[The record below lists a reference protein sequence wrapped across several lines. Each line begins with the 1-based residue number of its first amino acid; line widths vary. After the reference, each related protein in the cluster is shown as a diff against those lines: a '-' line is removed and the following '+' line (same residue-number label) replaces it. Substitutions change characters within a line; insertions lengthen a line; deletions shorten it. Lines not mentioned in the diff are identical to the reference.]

1 MLDANSLKKHK
12 LATAE
17 KVESELASNLRYLCD
32 QKSSISKVCR
42 DLDINRQQFNKYLS
56 GISRPSNSNLIKICD
71 YFQCDSSVINLPH
84 QQFVTLSKQAP
95 KQSISSD
102 SQHLLNLLEITYP
115 KADKDLTRYLGFY
128 NVYCHSMGFP
138 GYIAKSV
145 AHFYVK
151 EDRIFCKTIEK
162 MDKVDEEKGPCF
174 TFKYFGVVSLI
185 SDRIYIIEME
195 SLLKKNLSMAI
206 LYPTY
211 QPKFQFLNGINAGV
225 SSTHGRDPA
234 CRYITY
240 EFLGTNINIREALR
254 GSGLYR
260 LDSPK
265 ISEDVKSRLK
275 VKKSTIDPDV
285 FFGYDY
291 I

>member
-1 MLDANSLKKHK
+1 MLDANSLNKHK
-12 LATAE
+12 LTTADKAE
-17 KVESELASNLRYLCD
+17 NELANNLRYLCD

-56 GISRPSNSNLIKICD
+56 GTSRPSNSNLIKICD
-71 YFQCDSSVINLPH
+71 YFNCDSASISLPH
-84 QQFVTLSKQAP
+84 KQFVSLSKQSQ
-95 KQSISSD
+95 KKSISSD

-115 KADKDLTRYLGFY
+115 KADKDLLRYLGFY

-145 AHFYVK
+145 AHFYLK
-151 EDRIFCKTIEK
+151 DDRMFCKTIEK

-185 SDRIYIIEME
+185 SDRIYIMEME
-195 SLLKKNLSMAI
+195 SLLKKNLSMSI

-211 QPKFQFLNGINAGV
+211 QPKFQFLNGINTGV

-240 EFLGTNINIREALR
+240 EFLGTDINIREAFKGR
-254 GSGLYR
+254 GLFR
-260 LDSPK
+260 LDSDK
-265 ISEDVKSRLK
+265 ISDDVKSRLK
-275 VKKSTIDPDV
+275 VKNSTVDPDV

>member
-71 YFQCDSSVINLPH
+71 YFQCDSDVINLPH
-84 QQFVTLSKQAP
+84 QQFVALSKQTP

-151 EDRIFCKTIEK
+151 DDRIFCKTIEK

-240 EFLGTNINIREALR
+240 EYLGTSINIREALK

-265 ISEDVKSRLK
+265 ISEDVKNRLK
-275 VKKSTIDPDV
+275 VKKSAIDPDV